1 MGFLF
6 DFFSQNFLPSYVVR
20 LGALMSLAIFV
31 LHPSTFMHGFCSAIH
46 ELLLSFS
53 CVVYALQ
60 ILNICHFHFCRWTI
74 ITMSCVMPFPSGPN
88 DYIKKI
94 VKKEGESSLNLDA
107 NGFVTPLYVEVP
119 ELFNNDGPYNFTKK
133 KIANKYDLCYLGMN
147 PLGYQGIAQNRRLKN
162 VLALLWIKTS
172 IDTKNV

>member
-1 MGFLF
+1 
-6 DFFSQNFLPSYVVR
+6 
-20 LGALMSLAIFV
+20 
-31 LHPSTFMHGFCSAIH
+31 
-46 ELLLSFS
+46 
-53 CVVYALQ
+53 
-60 ILNICHFHFCRWTI
+60 
-74 ITMSCVMPFPSGPN
+74 MPFPSGPN

-162 VLALLWIKTS
+162 VLALL
-172 IDTKNV
+172 